1 MTRFDAIIFPF
12 NSPHQFLLFIQK
24 VFSIKRVRLT
34 LITTLIIA
42 LVVIL
47 NNASLAATP
56 DATVPPLVISENTT
70 ISSSEIPSA
79 DGTNNNNNDNKN
91 AAPAFDNENSMD
103 ANAAIE
109 NSSAVRQD
117 LSRIVT
123 SDVYVNIDEIKS
135 WEAIKKPKESSA
147 DLTWLRELLE
157 FIFGD
162 GFNTDGFVNV
172 FSLLLKVLLV
182 AALIGFI
189 IWVLRRAGYL
199 AGWVNPLRSNSKHRT
214 SIDSTVASYSEQGWE
229 QLPDHEQIPMRVK
242 QLLAEAKLTQAAS
255 LLYRG
260 SLRWLATTQQ
270 LTINVAATEKQCL
283 AQIEQLAQIKDLAV
297 PTDHSNHSN
306 SSVNANSAINYVS
319 QIISLWI
326 QSAYDKRT
334 RAQHAEQLSAQL
346 DEKASTWL
354 EYLPP
359 ISEYRQGTGGA
370 NVQ

>member
-1 MTRFDAIIFPF
+1 MRFDAIIFPF

-34 LITTLIIA
+34 LTTTLIIA
-42 LVVIL
+42 LVVIF
-47 NNASLAATP
+47 NHASLAATP

-79 DGTNNNNNDNKN
+79 DGTNTNNDNDNKN
-91 AAPAFDNENSMD
+91 AAPVFDSEQGID
-103 ANAAIE
+103 AKAAIK

-123 SDVYVNIDEIKS
+123 SDVYANIDEIKS
-135 WEAIKKPKESSA
+135 WEAIEKPKESSA
-147 DLTWLRELLE
+147 DVTWLRELLK

-162 GFNTDGFVNV
+162 GFNTDGFINV

-182 AALIGFI
+182 ATLIGFI

-199 AGWVNPLRSNSKHRT
+199 AGWVNPLRANSKRRT
-214 SIDSTVASYSEQGWE
+214 SIDSNVASYSEQGWE
-229 QLPDHEQIPMRVK
+229 QLPDHEQLPKRVK
-242 QLLAEAKLTQAAS
+242 QLLAEDKLTQAAS

-283 AQIEQLAQIKDLAV
+283 AQIEQLAQIEDLAV
-297 PTDHSNHSN
+297 PTGHSNHSN

-346 DEKASTWL
+346 GEKAGIWL

-359 ISEYRQGTGGA
+359 ISEYPKGTGGA
-370 NVQ
+370 DVQ